1 MTLPVRLTPAA
12 ARDVTLAQG
21 WYLDEAPHVLASFE
35 EELDGALRRI
45 SERPESYQILEPSV
59 RRALVRKFPFS
70 VYLPRPRGVDRGH
83 GRPAPVERSEDL
95 AAASLSLERT
105 PDKRDAARRGT
116 QLHAA
121 RMTAYEAV
129 RRAARCRFQSAC
141 RRIQNWGEVSSSPD
155 SRRAVSAVM
164 RRSPRTTS
172 PQW

>member
-70 VYLPRPRGVDRGH
+70 VYYRVLGEWIEVMAVLHQSRDPR
-83 GRPAPVERSEDL
+83 
-95 AAASLSLERT
+95 T
-105 PDKRDAARRGT
+105 W
-116 QLHAA
+116 Q
-121 RMTAYEAV
+121 
-129 RRAARCRFQSAC
+129 RRA
-141 RRIQNWGEVSSSPD
+141 
-155 SRRAVSAVM
+155 
-164 RRSPRTTS
+164 
-172 PQW
+172 